1 LCCSIRSPDAP
12 FLLLTHKVARAFRCA
27 GDTRPALLGPPA
39 RRQNGWRLD
48 SFDQVDERG
57 IDASVCIV
65 YSVIQI
71 NTEGAPMSTAVSIR
85 LPDALARELDHIAG
99 ETERP
104 RSFHIQKALESYIED
119 FADVQIAL
127 DRLRDQ
133 KDPVISSYEL
143 RKSLGL

>member
-1 LCCSIRSPDAP
+1 
-12 FLLLTHKVARAFRCA
+12 
-27 GDTRPALLGPPA
+27 
-39 RRQNGWRLD
+39 
-48 SFDQVDERG
+48 
-57 IDASVCIV
+57 
-65 YSVIQI
+65 
-71 NTEGAPMSTAVSIR
+71 MSTAVSIR
-85 LPDALARELDHIAG
+85 LPDILAKELEHLAD

-133 KDPVISSYEL
+133 KDAIVSSHDM